1 MLTPSPGGTS
11 SALLLY
17 FGVVRIVAI
26 VAALL
31 AVVGAQA
38 SQPAA
43 RPLVGLKAPEG
54 PLLGMVWIG
63 RDAEIVPLDATTLE
77 PAGAALPI
85 TEGGAFGY
93 SPDRS
98 QLALGA
104 VNPPRV
110 RFVDVAPLKVVRS
123 VQLGRIGNVDRID
136 WLGAGAAVVLY
147 AAPDGTRIAWVDP
160 TTGEVSKRVRLGVTP
175 YQAVTGGGRL
185 VLLLPPRKGIGT
197 ARLEIVGADERT
209 RVVRLP
215 KIRIGSTMPGA
226 RTAFRRIQPGL
237 ALDASTGHA
246 YVVGTDSVVA
256 DVDVRSL
263 RVSNHSL
270 VRRSLAAR
278 IGAWLVPAAEAKALA
293 GPALDAR
300 WLGDGLIAV
309 AGTSYSVTFGKD
321 SETQSAT
328 PLGLRVVDVRTWTQ
342 RTLDAGADG
351 FAVGNDALLAYGVR
365 SKFGTT
371 APPVVSGMGVAA
383 YGTDGSARFHL
394 LPTVPVGSLQVNG
407 SLAYGWLVDPETP
420 SWHLVVLDVAAGT
433 VVRELRL
440 AHPTRLLI
448 SDNSF
453 F

>member
-1 MLTPSPGGTS
+1 M
-11 SALLLY
+11 
-17 FGVVRIVAI
+17 RIVAI

-31 AVVGAQA
+31 AVAGAQA

-85 TEGGAFGY
+85 KESGAFGY

-110 RFVDVAPLKVVRS
+110 RFIDVAPLKVVRS
-123 VQLGRIGNVDRID
+123 VELGRIGGVERID

-175 YQAVTGGGRL
+175 YQAVSGGGRL
-185 VLLLPPRKGIGT
+185 LLLLPPRKGIGA
-197 ARLEIVGADERT
+197 ARLEIVGADGRT

-226 RTAFRRIQPGL
+226 RKAFRRIQPGL
-237 ALDASTGHA
+237 ALAPETGHA

-263 RVSNHSL
+263 KVSSHSL

-278 IGAWLVPAAEAKALA
+278 LGAWLVPAAEAKALA

-309 AGTSYSVTFGKD
+309 AGTSYSATIGKN
-321 SETQSAT
+321 SETYSAT
-328 PLGLRVVDVRTWTQ
+328 PLGLRIVDVRTWTQ

-351 FAVGNDALLAYGVR
+351 FAIGNGALLAFGVR
-365 SKFGTT
+365 STFGTT
-371 APPVVSGMGVAA
+371 TPTVVSGMGVAA
-383 YGTDGSARFHL
+383 YGTDGSRRFHL
-394 LPTVPVGSLQVNG
+394 LPTVPVGSLEVNG
-407 SLAYGWLVDPETP
+407 SLAYGWLVDAANP
-420 SWHLVVLDVAAGT
+420 WHLVVLDVAAGT
-433 VVRELRL
+433 VVRDLRL

-448 SDNSF
+448 GDTSF

>member
-1 MLTPSPGGTS
+1 MPCASVSEKPTRVRALNLNGGFAT
-11 SALLLY
+11 ARCY
-17 FGVVRIVAI
+17 PRRRVEPPPRFCCTCGVVRIVAI

-31 AVVGAQA
+31 AVAGAQA

-63 RDAEIVPLDATTLE
+63 RDAEIVPLD
-77 PAGAALPI
+77 
-85 TEGGAFGY
+85 
-93 SPDRS
+93 
-98 QLALGA
+98 
-104 VNPPRV
+104 
-110 RFVDVAPLKVVRS
+110 VAPLEVVRS
-123 VQLGRIGNVDRID
+123 VELGRIGGVERID

-160 TTGEVSKRVRLGVTP
+160 TTGEVTKRARLGVAP
-175 YQAVTGGGRL
+175 YQAVSGGGRL

-197 ARLEIVGADERT
+197 ARLEIVGADGRT

-215 KIRIGSTMPGA
+215 KIRIGSTVPGG

-237 ALDASTGHA
+237 ALAPETGHA

-278 IGAWLVPAAEAKALA
+278 LGAWLVPAAEAKMLA
-293 GPALDAR
+293 GPALHAQ
-300 WLGDGLIAV
+300 WLGDGLLAV
-309 AGTSYSVTFGKD
+309 AGTSYSATIGKN
-321 SETQSAT
+321 SETYSAT
-328 PLGLRVVDVRTWTQ
+328 PLGLRIVDVRTWTQ

-351 FAVGNDALLAYGVR
+351 FAIGNGALLAFGVR

-371 APPVVSGMGVAA
+371 TPTVVSGMGVAA
-383 YGTDGSARFHL
+383 YGTDGSRRFHL
-394 LPTVPVGSLQVNG
+394 LPTVPVGSLEVNG
-407 SLAYGWLVDPETP
+407 SLAYGWLVDAANP
-420 SWHLVVLDVAAGT
+420 WHLVVLDVAAGT
-433 VVRELRL
+433 VVRDLRL

-448 SDNSF
+448 GDTSF